1 MTEVLVRDIVR
12 RISVAAGAWE
22 RLRRRLQGRKFICP
36 HAAHVRFGKK
46 EQHPGLERY
55 LTSLNPWRSRTNGMK
70 PRRSPDGGR
79 STSPA
84 HLHSHSLCGA
94 QTRYSEDDE

>member
-1 MTEVLVRDIVR
+1 VRSLAVYASLPGAGSGCADACKAESSSALTLLMFVLAN
-12 RISVAAGAWE
+12 SK
-22 RLRRRLQGRKFICP
+22 Q
-36 HAAHVRFGKK
+36 

-55 LTSLNPWRSRTNGMK
+55 PPSLNPWRSRTNGMK
-70 PRRSPDGGR
+70 PRRSPDGDR

-84 HLHSHSLCGA
+84 HLRSHSLCGA